1 MKTFIYVRV
10 STAKQGRSGLGL
22 EAQREIVRRFLGDEA
37 PLREFIEIESGRRAD
52 RPQLRAA
59 LDAARLHGARLVV
72 AKLDRLSRNVAFL
85 MTLLDAGVE
94 IAFADMPAVS
104 GPTGRFL
111 IQSMA
116 AVAELET
123 NLIADRTK
131 AALAAAKARGQKL
144 GGWRGGP
151 VVDRAAGT
159 AALRAKAD
167 ATAQRY
173 SSTIVELRSA
183 GIESA
188 SGMARELN
196 ARGIPS
202 PRGGRWQAASVQRIV
217 ARLAA

>member
-1 MKTFIYVRV
+1 MKTITYLRV
-10 STAKQGRSGLGL
+10 STEKQGRSGLGL
-22 EAQREIVRRFLGDEA
+22 EAQREIVARFLGGA
-37 PLREFIEIESGRRAD
+37 VPLREFVEIESGRKAD

-72 AKLDRLSRNVAFL
+72 AKLDRLSRNVGFL
-85 MTLLDAGVE
+85 MTLLDGQVE
-94 IAFADMPAVS
+94 VAFADMPAVS

-116 AVAELET
+116 AVAELEAG
-123 NLIADRTK
+123 LISDRTK
-131 AALAAAKARGQKL
+131 AALKAAKARGQKL

-202 PRGGRWQAASVQRIV
+202 PRGGSWQAATVQRIV

>member
-1 MKTFIYVRV
+1 MKTITYLRV

-37 PLREFIEIESGRRAD
+37 PLREFVEVESGRKSA

-59 LDAARLHGARLVV
+59 LDAARVHGARLVV
-72 AKLDRLSRNVAFL
+72 AKVDRLTRNVAFL
-85 MTLLDAGVE
+85 MAILDSGVPVH
-94 IAFADMPAVS
+94 FCDLPAVS

-111 IQSMA
+111 LSTMA
-116 AVAELET
+116 AVAELEAG
-123 NLIADRTK
+123 LISERTK
-131 AALAAAKARGQKL
+131 AALAAAKARGTTL

-173 SSTIVELRSA
+173 GSTIVELRSA

-202 PRGGRWQAASVQRIV
+202 PRGGSWQAVTVQRIV

>member
-1 MKTFIYVRV
+1 MKTITYLRV

-22 EAQREIVRRFLGDEA
+22 EAQREIVARFLCGEV
-37 PLREFIEIESGRRAD
+37 PLREFVEVESGRKAD

-116 AVAELET
+116 AVAELEAG
-123 NLIADRTK
+123 LISDRTK
-131 AALAAAKARGQKL
+131 VALAAAKARGTTL

-173 SSTIVELRSA
+173 GSTIVEMRGA

-188 SGMARELN
+188 TGMARELN

>member
-1 MKTFIYVRV
+1 MKAIVYLRV

-22 EAQREIVRRFLGDEA
+22 EAQREIVARFLGGAA
-37 PLREFIEIESGRRAD
+37 PLREFVEIESGRKAD

-72 AKLDRLSRNVAFL
+72 AKLDRLSRNVGFL
-85 MTLLDAGVE
+85 MALLDGQVE
-94 IAFADMPAVS
+94 VAFADMPAVS

-116 AVAELET
+116 AVAELEAG
-123 NLIADRTK
+123 LISDRTK
-131 AALAAAKARGQKL
+131 AALKAAKARGTTL

-173 SSTIVELRSA
+173 GSTIVELRSA

-202 PRGGRWQAASVQRIV
+202 PRGGSWQAVTVQRIV

>member
-1 MKTFIYVRV
+1 MKTITYLRV

-22 EAQREIVRRFLGDEA
+22 EAQREIVARFLGGEA
-37 PLREFIEIESGRRAD
+37 PLREFVEIESGRKAD

-72 AKLDRLSRNVAFL
+72 AKLDRLSRNVRFL
-85 MTLLDAGVE
+85 LTLLDAGVE

-116 AVAELET
+116 AVAELEAG
-123 NLIADRTK
+123 LISDRTK
-131 AALAAAKARGQKL
+131 AALKAAKARGTTL

-173 SSTIVELRSA
+173 GSTIVEMRGA

>member
-1 MKTFIYVRV
+1 MKSIVYLRV

-22 EAQREIVRRFLGDEA
+22 EAQREIVARFLGGEV
-37 PLREFIEIESGRRAD
+37 PLREFVEVESGRKVD

-85 MTLLDAGVE
+85 MTLIDAGVE
-94 IAFADMPAVS
+94 VGFADMPAIS
-104 GPTGRFL
+104 GPTGRFMV
-111 IQSMA
+111 QSMA
-116 AVAELET
+116 AVAELEAG
-123 NLIADRTK
+123 LISDRTK

-151 VVDRAAGT
+151 VVDQAAGT
-159 AALRAKAD
+159 AALRAKAT

-173 SSTIVELRSA
+173 SATIAELRGA

-188 SGMARELN
+188 SGLARELN
-196 ARGIPS
+196 ARGIPTS
-202 PRGGRWQAASVQRIV
+202 AGGQWQATSVQRLL